1 LEFANTNQE
10 NTKEVIRMLVKKIGE
25 YLTVNDVAKL
35 LNVSPKTVYRWC
47 SAGKLPH
54 IKIGGSLR
62 FKQSDLL
69 ALLEKRDSATTRK

>member
-10 NTKEVIRMLVKKIGE
+10 KTKEVIKMLVKRIGE
-25 YLTVNDVAKL
+25 YVTVNDVARL
-35 LNVSPKTVYRWC
+35 LNVNPRTVYRWC
-47 SAGKLPH
+47 SAGELPH
-54 IKIGGSLR
+54 LKIGGSLR